1 MRIQDCG
8 FTVLGVR
15 CMVEGLAFRVSG
27 LGLSV
32 FWVWGVLVVGDNA
45 AEANLEVVEDGLQLL
60 VGHLVQAFGLEWED
74 CRWECREDFG

>member
-8 FTVLGVR
+8 VTVLGVR
-15 CMVEGLAFRVSG
+15 CKVEGSVFRVSG

-45 AEANLEVVEDGLQLL
+45 AEADLEVVEDGLQLL
-60 VGHLVQAFGLEWED
+60 VGHLVQAFGSD
-74 CRWECREDFG
+74 FRWECKQDFG